1 MNEAGAPKY
10 LDFPYAEMQQKI
22 KNAQALLKREN
33 MSGMVVTSACNHF
46 YFTGFRKLA
55 DWATFTRTVFVFIPV
70 EKDPVI
76 YVQDFAGPEAESRS
90 AVRDVRTFHEI
101 MGAPVDGVVDI
112 MKELRMDH
120 GKVGWELG
128 YEQRMDLAFNDYMA
142 IKNKLP
148 EAEFVDA
155 SSLIWELRMIKLP
168 FEIECMR
175 KVNDIASRSF
185 DRVFDEIEEG
195 MTEKEVAQ
203 KFVAIMEEE
212 GAELPGFIIVISGEG
227 NYERISARPTDKT
240 INKGDMVWIDAG
252 AKYLGYWTDFC
263 RAGVV
268 GGASA
273 EQNRLQDLIHEI
285 TLKGI
290 AKIKPGVKV
299 EDVYNTCAEE
309 FIKAGLPWSFE
320 CGRAGHGVGLQLTEP
335 PSHARC
341 DSSVLQAG
349 MIVTVEPG
357 YVDQALGCF
366 DIEENVLVTETGYE
380 ILSSASRKLHTIKT
394 KG

>member
-112 MKELRMDH
+112 MKELGMDH

-148 EAEFVDA
+148 GAEFVDA

-380 ILSSASRKLHTIKT
+380 ILSSASRKLHTIKS